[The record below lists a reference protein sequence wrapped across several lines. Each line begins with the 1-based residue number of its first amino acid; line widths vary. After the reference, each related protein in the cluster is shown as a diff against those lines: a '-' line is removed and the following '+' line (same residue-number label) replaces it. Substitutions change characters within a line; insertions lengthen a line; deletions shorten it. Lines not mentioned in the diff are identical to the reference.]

1 MAVAAR
7 FWVTEVTKKCGSGDE
22 IIYDVTLKPVVS
34 PSQGNDNWS
43 KYTPSGTINLVV
55 TNEAAG
61 RWFEDRLRKNL
72 AIVFDDV
79 PA

>member
-22 IIYDVTLKPVVS
+22 VIYVVTMKPVVS
-34 PSQGNDNWS
+34 PLQGNDDWS
-43 KYTPSGTINLVV
+43 KYTPSGTIELTV

-72 AIVFDDV
+72 AITFDDV